1 MKTSTLVASALVG
14 VVSAQNTA
22 YSQCGGKNWTGAKD
36 CISGYTCTVM
46 NDYYSQCITSSGS
59 GSGSGPDVKPASAK
73 ASVASVV
80 AAATGVAS
88 TDNSCAVETDEPA
101 VASTKPK
108 AASTGGYAPAIKNN
122 VPTAKSS
129 TTPTGFFTSV
139 TSTTTTTASTGYG
152 INGVSSEPLAST
164 PAAYSASATGTS
176 SSSTPTSTPSTGY
189 TSSGKGLKM
198 MGASV
203 SGAEFGAGSLPG
215 VYGKDFTFANTS
227 AIDALLSQGY
237 NTIRLPFL
245 MERLSPSLS
254 GPLDSAYLKNYTEAV
269 DFVTGKGGYAVLD
282 PHNYG
287 RYNGAVVTD
296 YTAFEAFWKNV
307 ATVFKSNDKVIFDTN
322 NEYHDTTADNVLKLN
337 QAAIDGIRSAGATTQ
352 YIFVEGNSYTGAW
365 TWNTTNTNLAALTD
379 PSDKIIYE
387 MHQYLDS
394 DGSGTSETCVSSEIG
409 AQRVAGATE
418 WLKANKKIGIIG
430 EFAGGTNSQ
439 CLEAVTGLLDHLKE
453 NSDVW
458 SGALWWGAGPWWG
471 DYLFSFE
478 PPSGKGYLYYNSLL
492 LNYLA

>member
-1 MKTSTLVASALVG
+1 MKTTAFVASALLG
-14 VVSAQNTA
+14 VASAQNNA
-22 YSQCGGKNWTGAKD
+22 YAQCGGKSWTGSKD
-36 CISGYTCTVM
+36 CVAGYTCTVM
-46 NDYYSQCITSSGS
+46 NDYYSQCIAGS
-59 GSGSGPDVKPASAK
+59 GSGSGPASSAK
-73 ASVASVV
+73 SSAAVTVAD
-80 AAATGVAS
+80 AGATA
-88 TDNSCAVETDEPA
+88 THKSCTIETDEPVA
-101 VASTKPK
+101 APAKVKAPKSKASAPAASASTPATGAYNTP
-108 AASTGGYAPAIKNN
+108 AADTYN
-122 VPTAKSS
+122 
-129 TTPTGFFTSV
+129 TPSGFSTSV
-139 TSTTTTTASTGYG
+139 TST
-152 INGVSSEPLAST
+152 ST
-164 PAAYSASATGTS
+164 PAAAAPVNAKATSSSTTTSAAAAATSAGS
-176 SSSTPTSTPSTGY
+176 GSSSTPATAG
-189 TSSGKGLKM
+189 SGKGLKM

-215 VYGKDFTFANTS
+215 VYGKDFTFANTT
-227 AIDALLSQGY
+227 AIDSLLSQGY

-245 MERLSPSLS
+245 MERLSPSSL
-254 GPLDSAYLKNYTEAV
+254 GGDLDATYLKNYTEAV

-287 RYNGAVVTD
+287 RYNGAIVTD
-296 YTAFEAFWKNV
+296 YTAFETFWKNV
-307 ATVFKSNDKVIFDTN
+307 ATAFKSNDKVIFDTN

-337 QAAIDGIRSAGATTQ
+337 QAAVDGIRGAGATAQ

-394 DGSGTSETCVSSEIG
+394 DGSGTSETCVSTEIG

-418 WLKANKKIGIIG
+418 WLKANNKIGIIG
-430 EFAGGTNSQ
+430 EFAGGANEQ
-439 CLEAVTGLLDHLKE
+439 CMEAVKGLLDHLKE

-471 DYLFSFE
+471 DYLYSFE